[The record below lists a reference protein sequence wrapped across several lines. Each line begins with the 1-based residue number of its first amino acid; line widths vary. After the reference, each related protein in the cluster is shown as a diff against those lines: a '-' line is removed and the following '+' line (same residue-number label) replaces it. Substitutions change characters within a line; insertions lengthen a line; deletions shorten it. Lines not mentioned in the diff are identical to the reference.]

1 MSSELKQRPMS
12 KRTTN
17 PVAVISSTA
26 REMPEHLRV
35 ALDVCLRLGMIPV
48 MVEHPAAGTLDAVEA
63 SLSMVDNADI
73 YIGIFGE
80 RYGYVPAGYDKSISE
95 MEYDRASERGIPRLV
110 FTSGLRFPP
119 DAAAFETTHELV
131 RPKAFLDR
139 LRQQQI
145 VSEAES
151 AQEFRTLLIAGLTA
165 LGIRREARKTESK
178 PRTLD
183 AGERKKGGADG
194 DAKSTRR
201 KVTPAKNERDVLRLF
216 VASPRDVQEE
226 RSRMPKVV
234 ESLNR
239 TLGKLLNVVI
249 ELWRWAADAPPGVGE
264 PQALIDP
271 ELDDADVVL
280 VIFWNRFGTP
290 ASNGVTGTQ

>member
-1 MSSELKQRPMS
+1 MS

-151 AQEFRTLLIAGLTA
+151 AQEFRTLLIPP
-165 LGIRREARKTESK
+165 LGFAAKHEKRK
-178 PRTLD
+178 
-183 AGERKKGGADG
+183 A
-194 DAKSTRR
+194 
-201 KVTPAKNERDVLRLF
+201 
-216 VASPRDVQEE
+216 
-226 RSRMPKVV
+226 
-234 ESLNR
+234 NR
-239 TLGKLLNVVI
+239 G
-249 ELWRWAADAPPGVGE
+249 R
-264 PQALIDP
+264 
-271 ELDDADVVL
+271 
-280 VIFWNRFGTP
+280 
-290 ASNGVTGTQ
+290 